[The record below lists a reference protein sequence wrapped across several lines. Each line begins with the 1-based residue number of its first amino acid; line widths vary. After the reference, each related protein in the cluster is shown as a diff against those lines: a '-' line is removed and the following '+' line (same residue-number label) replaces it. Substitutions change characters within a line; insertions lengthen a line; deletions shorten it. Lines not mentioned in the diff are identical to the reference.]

1 MNKSL
6 EVWRFAAVFFSHGWL
21 RSTLFPRSEPG
32 KSTILGVDRPEW
44 RFANLQALD
53 RRLLGRV
60 RFSPRSSPSRHLK
73 KETHRRRLS
82 DQRRGDGPEAGIGTP
97 LLAGA
102 RRRLARH
109 RPARRSRPCPF
120 LSKVS
125 PPMNAPFG
133 SRPEGQ
139 AYQIKGLSGLR
150 RLLRR
155 RPAGY
160 RPSAEVI

>member
-82 DQRRGDGPEAGIGTP
+82 DQRRGDGPEERNLRLPPSERAAPAGSTP
-97 LLAGA
+97 AGA
-102 RRRLARH
+102 PLANFH
-109 RPARRSRPCPF
+109 HQHCC
-120 LSKVS
+120 
-125 PPMNAPFG
+125 
-133 SRPEGQ
+133 
-139 AYQIKGLSGLR
+139 
-150 RLLRR
+150 
-155 RPAGY
+155 
-160 RPSAEVI
+160 